1 MKIMIVWR
9 TVPGKYK
16 TAVEQFLRTGGSVP
30 AGAKTLGRWH
40 VPGSILGWHLVEATD
55 LTAVAQHV
63 AEWADYLECEVY
75 PVVEDVESA
84 AAAQRVF
91 GK

>member
-16 TAVEQFLRTGGSVP
+16 AALEAFLRSGGSVP
-30 AGAKTLGRWH
+30 AGAKTIGRWH
-40 VPGSILGWHLVEATD
+40 VPGSVLGWHLVEGD
-55 LTAVAQHV
+55 LTAVAEHV
-63 AEWADYLECEVY
+63 AQWADLLECEVY
-75 PVVEDVESA
+75 PVTEDSEA
-84 AAAQRVF
+84 AAAANKVF